1 MNNFYPL
8 LELLYK
14 FNKKYPELTFGCL
27 MHNLAVKGENLFYMP
42 DSEIIK
48 RIKVVL
54 EEEDSCTHEIT
65 HMGTCAGCGEYINE

>member
-1 MNNFYPL
+1 MTDFYTL

-27 MHNLAVKGENLFYMP
+27 MHNLAIKGENLFYMS

-54 EEEDSCTHEIT
+54 EEDES
-65 HMGTCAGCGEYINE
+65 